1 MKIIKYFAI
10 IGYLS
15 ALALTSCDEYE
26 AVPIERFTLDYVF
39 SPTDSLGRNAEKYL
53 NGIYYALQN
62 GHNRVGGDYLDA
74 ASDDAI
80 SSAVSEND
88 IQRLAAGQY
97 TAANRVGVGRDIPN
111 RITGDM
117 DWAGYYTSIR
127 QAITFINNID
137 VVPLMQKLIKNV
149 RDTTVI
155 NDAGENIRYQIGDTI
170 PMTQVWKAEARFLKA
185 YFYFEL
191 VKRYGG
197 VPILRDDAPYE
208 LGDDMEL
215 PRNTFKYCIDY
226 IVSELDTIKNNLRAA
241 NTLNSAAEAH
251 VVTQGAAMALKC
263 RVLLYA
269 ASPLFNE
276 RPVESG
282 NELVGYA
289 QYDRKRWKTAA
300 DAARWFIDTYN
311 KNSSV
316 YALYTALSNIQFRSV
331 FWSYYGGS
339 NKEIIF
345 AQQGSKGKDIEKN
358 NGPIGFT
365 GNNQSNGRT
374 SPTQNLVDAFPMKNG
389 KSIDD
394 PASGYDPQNMYAQR
408 DSRLEYTVMYNGS
421 KWLKTPLETY
431 INGKNNPNQSAQ
443 TTKTSYY
450 MKKFM
455 GDFVDT
461 ESYDDVIHL
470 WVMFRYAEILLNFA
484 EAENEYSGPT
494 SEVYA
499 AITKLR
505 SRVRISSGADG
516 LYGLKANMTQDE
528 MRKVIQ
534 NERRIEMA
542 FEEQRY
548 WDIRR
553 WRIAEDIFA
562 QPLYGLQITKNGG
575 VLNYTQ
581 IEVANYSFDTKR
593 YFYPIPY
600 SEVVKNKNMVQNP
613 GW

>member
-1 MKIIKYFAI
+1 MKNIKYFAI
-10 IGYLS
+10 TGCLS
-15 ALALTSCDEYE
+15 ALALTSCDDYE
-26 AVPIERFTLDYVF
+26 AVPIERFTQDYVF

-53 NGIYYALQN
+53 NAIYYALQN

-97 TAANRVGVGRDIPN
+97 TSSNRVGAGRDIPN
-111 RITGDM
+111 RIIGDM
-117 DWAGYYTSIR
+117 DWGGYYTAIR

-137 VVPLMQKLIKNV
+137 IVPLMN
-149 RDTTVI
+149 TFT
-155 NDAGENIRYQIGDTI
+155 NANGDTL
-170 PMTQVWKAEARFLKA
+170 PMNRAWKAEARFLKA

-191 VKRYGG
+191 IKRYGG

-208 LGDDMEL
+208 LGEDMEL
-215 PRNTFKYCIDY
+215 PRNTFEYCIDY
-226 IVSELDTIKNNLRAA
+226 IVSELDAIKDSLRAA
-241 NTLNSAAEAH
+241 PLQNPASESH

-276 RPVESG
+276 QPVEAG
-282 NELVGYA
+282 NEWVGYA
-289 QYDRKRWKTAA
+289 QYDPQRWKTAA
-300 DAARWFIDTYN
+300 DAAREFINTYN
-311 KNSSV
+311 KDLGSNSV
-316 YALYTALSNIQFRSV
+316 YALSISTPPFMSV
-331 FWSYYGGS
+331 FLSVDN

-345 AQQGSKGKDIEKN
+345 AQQGSRGTDVEKN

-365 GNNQSNGRT
+365 GSNQSNGRT
-374 SPTQNLVDAFPMKNG
+374 SPTQNLVDAFLMKDG
-389 KSIDD
+389 KTIDD
-394 PASGYDPQNMYAQR
+394 PDSKYTYSTQSMYDNR
-408 DSRLEYTVMYNGS
+408 DTRLGYTVMYNGS
-421 KWLKTPLETY
+421 SWLNTTLETF
-431 INGKNNPNQSAQ
+431 ISGKNNPNQSAQ

-450 MKKFM
+450 MRKFM
-455 GDFVDT
+455 GDFAT
-461 ESYDDVIHL
+461 KANYDDALHL
-470 WVMFRYAEILLNFA
+470 WIMFRYAEILLNFA
-484 EAENEYSGPT
+484 EAENEHAGATADVYDAIISLRKRARIESGND
-494 SEVYA
+494 
-499 AITKLR
+499 
-505 SRVRISSGADG
+505 SR
-516 LYGLKANMTQDE
+516 YGLKPNMTREE
-528 MRKVIQ
+528 MRRVIR

-562 QPLYGLQITKNGG
+562 EPLYGLQITKTGG
-575 VLNYTQ
+575 VLNYTRVP
-581 IEVANYSFDTKR
+581 VARYSFDSKR

-600 SEVVKNKNMVQNP
+600 SEVIKNKNMKQNP